1 MLRCHS
7 GTQKRGGRTTQRD
20 QIDNEARLFWKS
32 IVKTKH
38 QSLTSLAF
46 IRLVPG
52 ADRAVRHIC
61 IRCIGPDVVKIN
73 NSFDLSEAN
82 RRKLSEI
89 LKEFDNFPIGETN
102 ETYKGY
108 VFNSHDQKEDESV
121 DAYVGELRTLAQLCN
136 FCMCLHDTL
145 ICNLVVLG
153 ICDEGSCKRLFRQ
166 GKLTLQKIY
175 RNH

>member
-1 MLRCHS
+1 MENLQAALGKLQHCSTAGKSARRVQS
-7 GTQKRGGRTTQRD
+7 GT
-20 QIDNEARLFWKS
+20 IPL
-32 IVKTKH
+32 
-38 QSLTSLAF
+38 
-46 IRLVPG
+46 
-52 ADRAVRHIC
+52 
-61 IRCIGPDVVKIN
+61 PDVVKIN